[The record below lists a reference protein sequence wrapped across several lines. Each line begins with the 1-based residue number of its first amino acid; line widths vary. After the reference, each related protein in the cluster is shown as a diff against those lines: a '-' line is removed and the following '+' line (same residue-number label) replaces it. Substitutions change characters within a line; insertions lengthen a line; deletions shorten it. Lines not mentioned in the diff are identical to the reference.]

1 MSYLTAA
8 RDASH
13 DEVINGSTFIAY
25 VASVDSLEAAHALL
39 QRARD
44 EHPDASHH
52 CWAYKIADVL
62 RFSDDGEPGGSAG
75 RPMLEVILKRE
86 LDHCAA
92 VVVRYFGG
100 KKLGVGGLVRAYSG
114 SVARALDSAGVRE
127 VVPTQQLE
135 VRAPFAA
142 TDTVLRAIGAL
153 TSAAQTSF
161 DERGLVVTLE
171 IPDSD
176 VETLS
181 EQLAELT
188 SGAVTVKELATK

>member
-13 DEVINGSTFIAY
+13 GEVINGSTFIAY